1 MKESFGHEKSNIG
14 LIVSWSGWVL
24 GFFPLSHSSTP
35 GRSRCFPACL
45 HTCWQLSCQYLRPAL
60 STPLRQVF
68 SEPQLV
74 LVAIVGHWK
83 RLCLQEDYIQPV
95 LFLPSAILLSATS
108 ISWQYTLSSWS
119 WFVLGSSDGQMK
131 LHEALKLFIQLVHP
145 SAKLLEASF
154 ALVGHLLD
162 VKILVG
168 MNLKSVAF
176 CTQPVNV
183 NNKRSV

>member
-1 MKESFGHEKSNIG
+1 MIYCIK
-14 LIVSWSGWVL
+14 
-24 GFFPLSHSSTP
+24 
-35 GRSRCFPACL
+35 C
-45 HTCWQLSCQYLRPAL
+45 
-60 STPLRQVF
+60 
-68 SEPQLV
+68 
-74 LVAIVGHWK
+74 
-83 RLCLQEDYIQPV
+83 
-95 LFLPSAILLSATS
+95 
-108 ISWQYTLSSWS
+108 
-119 WFVLGSSDGQMK
+119 SDGQMK